1 MNAKYIVILVL
12 AGVCAVA
19 GGLLYGGDNSEEA
32 LAVLL
37 AEPTD
42 PSAIG
47 VVEGNLRPTAEDY
60 IVPGHITVVAYG
72 ASWCPG
78 CRQFKNHAD
87 QFVRMRPDV
96 AVVHVDVGPVFR
108 DGNPAETLNRNMR
121 SIPHFVIFDA
131 KGNILAEDVGRD
143 RDGADLVY
151 EWMNAE
157 RARNRR

>member
-12 AGVCAVA
+12 AGVCAIA
-19 GGLLYGGDNSEEA
+19 GGLLYGGDSSGNA
-32 LAVLL
+32 LQTLL
-37 AEPTD
+37 AEPAD
-42 PSAIG
+42 PSRVG
-47 VVEGNLRPTAEDY
+47 VVEAGLRPTAEDY

-78 CRQFKNHAD
+78 CRQFKNHAS
-87 QFVRMRPDV
+87 QLVRMRPDV

-108 DGNPAETLNRNMR
+108 DGDPAQSLNRDMQ
-121 SIPHFVIFDA
+121 SIPHFVVFDA
-131 KGNILAEDVGRD
+131 EGNILAEDVGRD

-157 RARNRR
+157 RARNR